1 MDTVD
6 RKTRS
11 SIMSR
16 VKGKHTKPEL
26 LVRKALYAA
35 GFRYR
40 LHYKKLPGHP
50 DIVLP
55 KYKAIVLVNGCFWHG
70 HKCHLGTIPATRR
83 RFWLKK
89 FDENRRRDQ
98 KNIRTYTEHGW
109 RVIVIWECALKG
121 KRSGKFDKVVARMV
135 RFLNSSV
142 MCAEIAGRG

>member
-1 MDTVD
+1 
-6 RKTRS
+6 
-11 SIMSR
+11 MSR

-89 FDENRRRDQ
+89 FKENQKRDR
-98 KNIRTYTEHGW
+98 KNIGIYNEQGW

-121 KRSGKFDKVVARMV
+121 KGSVKFDKLLAKTV
-135 RFLNSSV
+135 RFLNSGV
-142 MCAEIAGRG
+142 KYAEIAGRE